1 MSCICVVS
9 GGGEGGP
16 DRGKGEGGRWKGGTA
31 LSPLGI
37 GADACQYGYMV
48 RCIQHEQ
55 MLARGVDPSPGPAAA
70 PAAAAPA
77 AAVAV
82 LPPFPLVPEA
92 SESEE
97 EDGDGQ

>member
-9 GGGEGGP
+9 GGVEEGP
-16 DRGKGEGGRWKGGTA
+16 AFRWVDVTVATDACQYGTE
-31 LSPLGI
+31 LLGT
-37 GADACQYGYMV
+37 DACQYGYMV

-77 AAVAV
+77 AAATL
-82 LPPFPLVPEA
+82 LPTSPQPLGP

>member
-16 DRGKGEGGRWKGGTA
+16 DGGKGEGGRWKGGTA

-70 PAAAAPA
+70 PAAAAA
-77 AAVAV
+77 TL
-82 LPPFPLVPEA
+82 LPTSPQALEP

>member
-1 MSCICVVS
+1 MLKAQSN
-9 GGGEGGP
+9 
-16 DRGKGEGGRWKGGTA
+16 WKKDDYKKAVTELLGT
-31 LSPLGI
+31 
-37 GADACQYGYMV
+37 DACQYGYMV